1 MMVKRKKYILKKGR
15 LSKMA
20 SIRVSA
26 GNTATKRGGRA
37 VDILSSYAESLSL
50 TIDRKKAN
58 AIHKARKEASEGKT
72 VPLRSLM
79 K

>member
-1 MMVKRKKYILKKGR
+1 
-15 LSKMA
+15 MA
-20 SIRVSA
+20 SIRTMA
-26 GNTATKRGGRA
+26 GINATKRDGRA
-37 VDILSSYAESLSL
+37 VEVLASCAESLAL